1 MTPLRADG
9 FAGQAEVREQ
19 MTLLRLSGFRL
30 RSSSYDGTGR
40 RVGRSQRIIG
50 EYVVEESLNGHQ
62 KSLWNRCVLDRYA
75 VVRQCPGE

>member
-1 MTPLRADG
+1 MTPLRPDG

-19 MTLLRLSGFRL
+19 MTLLRLSGFGL
-30 RSSSYDGTGR
+30 RKNFDPTRR

-50 EYVVEESLNGHQ
+50 EYLVEEPLNGHQ
-62 KSLWNRCVLDRYA
+62 KSLRNHCVLDRYA